1 MIMEHNQH
9 YEKLKAIVDKCD
21 RCGACTTV
29 CPLYKVDRKDRATS
43 RGKIA
48 IVRALLED
56 KLDGNE
62 KALRHALDYCLLCK
76 ACTEVC
82 PGKVMTDQAMIEM
95 RQWLREDHGL
105 SAKISPHRRLH
116 VERSAEKRQPALH
129 RRRSGAAISASHPWA
144 SASEPHRTR
153 EYAPR
158 RPGNFFPTCGKV
170 PR

>member
-1 MIMEHNQH
+1 MEHNQH

-105 SAKISPHRRLH
+105 SPKYRLIGPSSVPLRRCNFRVSPAGFCQRTTPRRKVCATQARQFFPHL
-116 VERSAEKRQPALH
+116 RKSAASIWEKW
-129 RRRSGAAISASHPWA
+129 SASPISKA
-144 SASEPHRTR
+144 
-153 EYAPR
+153 AP
-158 RPGNFFPTCGKV
+158 
-170 PR
+170 

>member
-1 MIMEHNQH
+1 MEHNQH

-62 KALRHALDYCLLCK
+62 KALRHALDY
-76 ACTEVC
+76 
-82 PGKVMTDQAMIEM
+82 
-95 RQWLREDHGL
+95 
-105 SAKISPHRRLH
+105 
-116 VERSAEKRQPALH
+116 
-129 RRRSGAAISASHPWA
+129 
-144 SASEPHRTR
+144 
-153 EYAPR
+153 
-158 RPGNFFPTCGKV
+158 
-170 PR
+170 

>member
-29 CPLYKVDRKDRATS
+29 CPLYKVDRIDRATS

-105 SAKISPHRRLH
+105 SPKYRLIGGFMSSGPLKS
-116 VERSAEKRQPALH
+116 VSRPFI
-129 RRRSGAAISASHPWA
+129 GAAQALQFP
-144 SASEPHRTR
+144 RLTR
-153 EYAPR
+153 GLLPANHTAPESMR
-158 RPGNFFPTCGKV
+158 HAGY
-170 PR
+170 

>member
-1 MIMEHNQH
+1 MEHNQH

-29 CPLYKVDRKDRATS
+29 CPLYKVNRIDRATS

-82 PGKVMTDQAMIEM
+82 QA
-95 RQWLREDHGL
+95 
-105 SAKISPHRRLH
+105 
-116 VERSAEKRQPALH
+116 RS
-129 RRRSGAAISASHPWA
+129 
-144 SASEPHRTR
+144 
-153 EYAPR
+153 
-158 RPGNFFPTCGKV
+158 
-170 PR
+170 

>member
-1 MIMEHNQH
+1 MEHNQH

-82 PGKVMTDQAMIEM
+82 PGKVMTDQAMIECASGCAKTM
-95 RQWLREDHGL
+95 ASRQNTASL
-105 SAKISPHRRLH
+105 
-116 VERSAEKRQPALH
+116 
-129 RRRSGAAISASHPWA
+129 AASCRAV
-144 SASEPHRTR
+144 R
-153 EYAPR
+153 
-158 RPGNFFPTCGKV
+158 
-170 PR
+170 